1 VRQHARPMLVSPAVS
16 GNVPENRLEPRSQVR
31 PHREQF
37 EAAKGAEI
45 RILNKVVRVRAVT
58 CKAEREFAQVAEMVH
73 GLLLEGRP
81 ITFAG
86 LGEFG
91 HVIISTP
98 RKHLSIVQRKFS
110 G

>member
-1 VRQHARPMLVSPAVS
+1 
-16 GNVPENRLEPRSQVR
+16 
-31 PHREQF
+31 
-37 EAAKGAEI
+37 
-45 RILNKVVRVRAVT
+45 
-58 CKAEREFAQVAEMVH
+58 MVQ

-98 RKHLSIVQRKFS
+98 RKHLNGVQRKFS
-110 G
+110 E